1 MQVRHIYPKVTINIS
16 RGVEFSGNPKVL
28 EYKVIDVILGME
40 WLSKG
45 NRVIDYSKKVAK
57 LTTSTAKILEY
68 VADTLI
74 TNKASSN
81 SIVLNQLEAD
91 ST

>member
-1 MQVRHIYPKVTINIS
+1 MQVRHIYPKVTINIG

-40 WLSKG
+40 WLCKG

>member
-1 MQVRHIYPKVTINIS
+1 
-16 RGVEFSGNPKVL
+16 
-28 EYKVIDVILGME
+28 
-40 WLSKG
+40 
-45 NRVIDYSKKVAK
+45 